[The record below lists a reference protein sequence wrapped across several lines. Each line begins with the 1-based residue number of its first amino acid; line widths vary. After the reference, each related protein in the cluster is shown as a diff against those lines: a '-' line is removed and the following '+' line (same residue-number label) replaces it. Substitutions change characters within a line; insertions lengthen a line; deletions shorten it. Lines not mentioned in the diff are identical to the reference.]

1 MTYLEIRNLL
11 KQNHLEDSISL
22 DIVSAV
28 SCTVPENVT
37 DEEFEILC
45 RYVRHIWDRC
55 ERTYTQLIADV
66 VIDCV
71 YHCYNYY
78 QCDSINL
85 TFDDMKNYYTPVSDD
100 VIEAYLSKYYDC

>member
-1 MTYLEIRNLL
+1 MTYLEIRDLL
-11 KQNHLEDSISL
+11 KQNNLDCSISL

-28 SCTVPENVT
+28 SSSLQEDVT

-45 RYVRHIWDRC
+45 RYVKFIWNKC
-55 ERTYTQLIADV
+55 ECAYTQLIADV

-78 QCDSINL
+78 QCDSIHL
-85 TFDDMKNYYTPVSDD
+85 TFDDMKEYPFIYED
-100 VIEAYLSKYYDC
+100 VIDAYLSKYYDC